1 MATQRHYRAPCPG
14 CGAPVEFHSAQST
27 HAVCAYCQST
37 VVRSGEVLSRLGKM
51 AEVFDDHSPLQLQ
64 ASGRI
69 TLDGVDTSRMDR
81 GELRRQFGMVLQ
93 DAWLFGG
100 TIRENIAYGRPDATD
115 DEIRGHAVLA

>member
-69 TLDGVDTSRMDR
+69 ALDGQLVRFTLVGGRVAF
-81 GELRRQFGMVLQ
+81 ERR
-93 DAWLFGG
+93 
-100 TIRENIAYGRPDATD
+100 
-115 DEIRGHAVLA
+115 